1 MFEDFRAFL
10 YHYYMEKKVINAVN
24 QYLKQAEQLRAI
36 QKKRAD
42 ELHKYKSVYMK
53 KSGNGHNT
61 YYYVREKDNST
72 GKYIGR
78 EETEAVRRIKEAR
91 FIQEL
96 NTRLDYNI
104 GLFEHFA
111 DEIKITDFEIVNQNI
126 PKVYQSAKMISLKST
141 DEKAQIWKN
150 NAELTKLRSDTYLP
164 EELNIR
170 TNDGNMVRSKSEAMI
185 YNYLLSMGVT
195 FAYELPIKVG
205 GRYCSPD
212 FILLSEIDYKTEII
226 IEHQGMLSNQHYR
239 NRFNEKLYNYYCN
252 GFVQGIN
259 IFYTFDDID
268 GGLDLTPVE
277 NIVRTVIRPI

>member
-1 MFEDFRAFL
+1 
-10 YHYYMEKKVINAVN
+10 MEKKVINAVN

-36 QKKRAD
+36 QKNRAD
-42 ELHKYKSVYMK
+42 ELHKYESVYMK
-53 KSGNGHNT
+53 KSGNGHNA

-72 GKYIGR
+72 GTYIGK
-78 EETEAVRRIKEAR
+78 EENEAVRCIKEAR
-91 FIQEL
+91 FLQEL
-96 NTRLDYNI
+96 NNRLDYNI
-104 GLFEHFA
+104 SLFEHIA
-111 DEIKITDFEIVNQNI
+111 DTIKETDFEIINQNI
-126 PKVYQSAKMISLKST
+126 PKVYQLSKMSSWRSE
-141 DEKAQIWKN
+141 DERAQIWKE
-150 NAELTKLRSDTYLP
+150 NAETTKLRFDAYLP

-195 FAYELPIKVG
+195 FAYELPMKVG

-212 FILLSEIDYKTEII
+212 FTLLSEIDYKTEII

-259 IFYTFDDID
+259 VFYTFDDID

>member
-1 MFEDFRAFL
+1 M
-10 YHYYMEKKVINAVN
+10 INAVN
-24 QYLKQAEQLRAI
+24 HYLKQAEQLRAI
-36 QKKRAD
+36 QKNRAN
-42 ELHKYKSVYMK
+42 ELHEYESVYMK

-78 EETEAVRRIKEAR
+78 EETEAVRCIKESR
-91 FIQEL
+91 FIREL
-96 NTRLDYNI
+96 NNRLDHNI
-104 GLFEHFA
+104 SLFEHLA
-111 DEIKITDFEIVNQNI
+111 DSIKVTDFEIINQNI
-126 PKVYQSAKMISLKST
+126 PKVYQNCNMRLLKSP
-141 DEKAQIWKN
+141 DEKAQIWKD
-150 NAELTKLRSDTYLP
+150 NAAMTKLRFDTYLP

-185 YNYLLSMGVT
+185 YNYLLSVGVT
-195 FAYELPIKVG
+195 FAYELPIKMG
-205 GRYCSPD
+205 GKYCFPD

-226 IEHQGMLSNQHYR
+226 IEHQGMLSNQYYR